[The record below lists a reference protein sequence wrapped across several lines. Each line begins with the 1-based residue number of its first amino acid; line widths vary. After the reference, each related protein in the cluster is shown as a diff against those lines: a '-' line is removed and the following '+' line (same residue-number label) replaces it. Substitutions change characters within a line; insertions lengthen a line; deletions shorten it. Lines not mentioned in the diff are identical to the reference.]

1 MYLFAKLPEL
11 AVTRHASRFSAGC
24 EERSAEQWTLT
35 IPTSG
40 LRATRA
46 HNSFVILVVIIM
58 VVVDVLKCREIKN
71 SM

>member
-1 MYLFAKLPEL
+1 LLEF
-11 AVTRHASRFSAGC
+11 AVTRHASRFSRGMWG
-24 EERSAEQWTLT
+24 EER
-35 IPTSG
+35 
-40 LRATRA
+40 RAVDFNHSDS